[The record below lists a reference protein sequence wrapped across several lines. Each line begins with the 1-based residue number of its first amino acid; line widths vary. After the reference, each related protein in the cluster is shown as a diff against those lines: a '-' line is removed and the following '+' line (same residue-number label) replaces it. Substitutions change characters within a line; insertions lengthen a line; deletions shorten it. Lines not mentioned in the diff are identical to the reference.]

1 MAALGGSDSPLAL
14 GVQAIANDMTARTT
28 GIIETT
34 AANTHRLESLASAV
48 STAQAAVATVP
59 STLAATVNTMTNT
72 MNAQVNT
79 MTNTMDARIST
90 VLGSLA
96 STATTLTA
104 AQEAGASTLTASVGT
119 QLTRVNTSIRA
130 VTVALAGKRSAA
142 QHVWMGSC
150 SSYGNGGWRE
160 YCFDRVQ
167 VDTARPMFRK
177 ESNTRMRTIQ
187 AGCKDVDTDL

>member
-1 MAALGGSDSPLAL
+1 
-14 GVQAIANDMTARTT
+14 
-28 GIIETT
+28 
-34 AANTHRLESLASAV
+34 
-48 STAQAAVATVP
+48 
-59 STLAATVNTMTNT
+59 

-96 STATTLTA
+96 STATALTA
-104 AQEAGASTLTASVGT
+104 SQDAGASTLTASVGT
-119 QLTRVNTSIRA
+119 QLTQVNTSIRA
-130 VTVALAGKRSAA
+130 VNVALTGKRSAA

-150 SSYGNGGWRE
+150 SNNQDGGWRE

-177 ESNTRMRTIQ
+177 ESNTRMRTIVPGYYH
-187 AGCKDVDTDL
+187 AYFV